1 MRRCFSAESLL
12 KVNEKQRLFLI
23 KQSRCKKVNK
33 YKTGALISGSVLV
46 VYSNLYKDISC
57 EAVGCILTTSYFALD
72 LGFNYVD
79 NYLNQLDNWRETEA
93 EYEEKT
99 DPPEWNWKIVN
110 QINHLSIVF
119 NLLSCVSID
128 FSTFNEIYFYI
139 GNVFQLIAVYLKLK
153 NENWTKKIMIISGLN
168 IFSII
173 LFTLHNF
180 FTWYPFI
187 ISATYI
193 SVIAEIIEF

>member
-1 MRRCFSAESLL
+1 M
-12 KVNEKQRLFLI
+12 EK
-23 KQSRCKKVNK
+23 
-33 YKTGALISGSVLV
+33 
-46 VYSNLYKDISC
+46 
-57 EAVGCILTTSYFALD
+57 
-72 LGFNYVD
+72 
-79 NYLNQLDNWRETEA
+79 TEA

-110 QINHLSIVF
+110 QINHLSVVF
-119 NLLSCVSID
+119 NLLSCISID
-128 FSTFNEIYFYI
+128 FSTFNEIYFYL

-153 NENWTKKIMIISGLN
+153 NENWTKKIIIISGLN

-180 FTWYPFI
+180 FTWYPLI